1 MVKRENPKI
10 KNGWFSGTLVYG
22 NPESCQ
28 YTFTFFYVYVLCM
41 LMLEYVDSHKQLA
54 TLSKTVVRCR
64 GCDQDGHRFSE
75 WTDPNFDPYPMTETP
90 WCFSTGGLIC
100 FIIPTLGS
108 CKFQYSLT
116 PGQVLGLFDMLT
128 PYLNKY
134 IYIYIYL
141 YLYLYLYLYIYIYYI
156 YIYMMQIHNPK
167 NVFFAK
173 KKQHLCH
180 GQNLGYV
187 PIQGDGHQSIIRL
200 ISVPRHWGNPQF
212 KTMVGHPFASYFDV
226 FHSRV
231 WMWNRT
237 CMDPYLGLQFQE
249 LIPSGKLT

>member
-1 MVKRENPKI
+1 
-10 KNGWFSGTLVYG
+10 
-22 NPESCQ
+22 
-28 YTFTFFYVYVLCM
+28 M
-41 LMLEYVDSHKQLA
+41 LMLEYVDSHAQLA
-54 TLSKTVVRCR
+54 TLSKTVVWCR

-90 WCFSTGGLIC
+90 WCFSIGGFIC

-128 PYLNKY
+128 PYLKKHT
-134 IYIYIYL
+134 
-141 YLYLYLYLYIYIYYI
+141 
-156 YIYMMQIHNPK
+156 YIYMMQSHNPK
-167 NVFFAK
+167 NVFVCPKTSTTCAMIKTWVMFLYK
-173 KKQHLCH
+173 
-180 GQNLGYV
+180 GMVINPILG
-187 PIQGDGHQSIIRL
+187 IG
-200 ISVPRHWGNPQF
+200 VPRHWGNPQF

-237 CMDPYLGLQFQE
+237 CMDPYLGLQFQS
-249 LIPSGKLT
+249 IPSGKLT